1 MKRLIVKYNR
11 VIHREEMDKIEAK
24 AQKEWK
30 EKEAVF
36 IPECCDYEIIDDGV
50 NEAAIWLDQE
60 IEKRK
65 AAVEDSRK
73 FKICNRC
80 FWDEYKD
87 GYHPNGNPC
96 DSCIDCRNYSP
107 KEFQKAVNGNV
118 KQRGTNVPLQQT
130 VPPMPNIVSKIDN
143 SDEIKVGDVVK
154 HFNSLGIVVKTNK
167 YHVCVLTVDR
177 NYITVDKMNLDKTGR
192 NFPQIE
198 KILEQ
203 IEHEDRQSKD

>member
-11 VIHREEMDKIEAK
+11 VIRREEMDKIEAK
-24 AQKEWK
+24 VQKEWK
-30 EKEAVF
+30 EREAV
-36 IPECCDYEIIDDGV
+36 ILPECCEYEIIDDGI

-60 IEKRK
+60 IEKR
-65 AAVEDSRK
+65 
-73 FKICNRC
+73 
-80 FWDEYKD
+80 
-87 GYHPNGNPC
+87 
-96 DSCIDCRNYSP
+96 
-107 KEFQKAVNGNV
+107 KAVNGNV

-130 VPPMPNIVSKIDN
+130 VPPMPNIASKIDN

-177 NYITVDKMNLDKTGR
+177 NYITVDKMNLDKTGK

>member
-1 MKRLIVKYNR
+1 MKKLIIKIKGVTPKNETIEKIIEQWNSSSSV
-11 VIHREEMDKIEAK
+11 VI
-24 AQKEWK
+24 
-30 EKEAVF
+30 VP
-36 IPECCDYEIIDDGV
+36 PECDVEVVDDGR
-50 NEAAIWLDQE
+50 NEITKFLDQE

-80 FWDEYKD
+80 FWDEYRD

>member
-1 MKRLIVKYNR
+1 MKRLIVKYNSIFEKTER
-11 VIHREEMDKIEAK
+11 MEIEAK
-24 AQKEWK
+24 IRREWK
-30 EKEAVF
+30 ERKAVF
-36 IPECCDYEIIDDGV
+36 IPDCCDYEIIDDGI

-60 IEKRK
+60 IEKR
-65 AAVEDSRK
+65 
-73 FKICNRC
+73 
-80 FWDEYKD
+80 
-87 GYHPNGNPC
+87 
-96 DSCIDCRNYSP
+96 
-107 KEFQKAVNGNV
+107 KAVNGNV

-130 VPPMPNIVSKIDN
+130 VPPMPNIASKIDN

>member
-1 MKRLIVKYNR
+1 
-11 VIHREEMDKIEAK
+11 MDKIEAK
-24 AQKEWK
+24 AQKAWK

-36 IPECCDYEIIDDGV
+36 IPECCEYEIIDDGV

-65 AAVEDSRK
+65 AAVEAPKAADRK
-73 FKICNRC
+73 FAICNRC
-80 FWDEYKD
+80 CWDEYRD

-96 DSCIDCRNYSP
+96 NSCIDCRNYSP